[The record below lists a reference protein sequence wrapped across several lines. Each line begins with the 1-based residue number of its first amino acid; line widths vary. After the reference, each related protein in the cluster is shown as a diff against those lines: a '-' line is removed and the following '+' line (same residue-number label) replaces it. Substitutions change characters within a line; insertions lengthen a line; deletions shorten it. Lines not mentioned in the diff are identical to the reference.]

1 MRSIFKSCKIPGE
14 AQVIDR
20 VVAYFAHVYYTS
32 NSIIKDETASY
43 VLAFSII
50 MLNTDLNSPQIKSK
64 MSVESYIKNL
74 KGVNGGEDFPESYLR
89 EIYNSVKNDPIET
102 KEVIRSIEHK
112 DIADMNLKWGKILSR
127 SQNTGNYWMLNE
139 LLRQPAG
146 QNEKL
151 MFDVL
156 WESGLLGTLTSI
168 TESANTQKAF
178 SLMRT
183 LLVECS
189 KVSAYFNMN
198 DYIHKIISILCQGF
212 IRNSESVAQLYSTPR
227 AFYVLEAAIGSAIV
241 AKNNLFGAWSHL
253 INCLL
258 KLHKLKVLPNQ
269 MIELDDFVDEFGNTL
284 PMASSHFDETF
295 FQYFRSSGIFVS
307 SLKYNLKPSLNQGNL
322 NLYYKKSSSHAS
334 SNKSEEEYAEET
346 AGIWASFVKY
356 LGVPTNTSKNNEEI
370 LQEMQNEV
378 KEKIF
383 SSGIHILFSNSK
395 SLDSESLSSF
405 IQCLLQKCKSETD
418 EVSIVLLIEILAG
431 SVISNINRITE
442 QNWRLI
448 LDDIEKMICKNS
460 YDWTQER
467 ALVNLIRITVLH
479 HEDYPVLIS
488 SLKVV
493 LKHMS
498 ELGQDQFIKFGERLS
513 AGLSM
518 LLSQGNTYFL
528 YETDNWQI
536 LLKLLESFVSN
547 NKTFKSGL
555 DLILTLLHHLNK
567 APNSEIIMYE
577 NLLELT
583 KSLLKKDNIDL
594 SIIHIAVEVLI
605 KIFKNVQKRA
615 KNEIVSLFWKKIV
628 SELGKLCM
636 AGQHSIRLTS
646 YNALQ
651 EVILNFTKQD
661 SWVFWKEC
669 FEKILF
675 PLVVEPFVITKD
687 MLKTLS
693 EEKTLTIRQEFEAS
707 REKATALVCQ
717 TTLNIIPIM
726 VQASD
731 FHLFWLRLVKLLGQT
746 LKNKEEVNEKNFE
759 IVKNLFLIIKSEN
772 VLTEEIWNETWTLIN
787 LDLLKQEVMA

>member
-1 MRSIFKSCKIPGE
+1 MRTIFKSCKIPGE

-20 VVAYFAHVYYTS
+20 VVSFFAHAYYSS
-32 NSIIKDETASY
+32 NEFIKDETSSY

-50 MLNTDLNSPQIKSK
+50 MLNTDLSSPQIKTK
-64 MSVESYIKNL
+64 MSVEGYIKNL
-74 KGVNGGEDFPESYLR
+74 KGVNAGEDFPEDYLKA
-89 EIYNSVKNDPIET
+89 IYNSVKNDPIET

-112 DIADMNLKWGKILSR
+112 DIADMSLKWGKILLR

-146 QNEKL
+146 ENEKL

-156 WESGLLGTLTSI
+156 WESGLLGTLTSV
-168 TESANTQKAF
+168 TESANTQRAF
-178 SLMRT
+178 ALMRA

-198 DYIHKIISILCQGF
+198 EYIHKIISILCQGF

-227 AFYVLEAAIGSAIV
+227 AFYILESAIGSAIV

-269 MIELDDFVDEFGNTL
+269 LTELDDFVDEFGNAL
-284 PMASSHFDETF
+284 PMATSHFDETF
-295 FQYFRSSGIFVS
+295 FQYFRSS
-307 SLKYNLKPSLNQGNL
+307 
-322 NLYYKKSSSHAS
+322 SHPS
-334 SNKSEEEYAEET
+334 SNKSEDEYTEET

-370 LQEMQNEV
+370 LQEMQSEV
-378 KEKIF
+378 KEKIL

-395 SLDSESLSSF
+395 SLDTESLSSF

-418 EVSIVLLIEILAG
+418 EVSIVLLIEILVG
-431 SVISNINRITE
+431 SVISNISRLTE
-442 QNWRLI
+442 QNWKLVLEDLEI
-448 LDDIEKMICKNS
+448 MVCKNS
-460 YDWTQER
+460 YNWTQER

-479 HEDYPVLIS
+479 HEDYPGLILT
-488 SLKVV
+488 LKAV
-493 LKHMS
+493 LKYMS
-498 ELGQDQFIKFGERLS
+498 ELGLDLFIKFAERLA

-518 LLSQGNTYFL
+518 LLSQGNAYFL
-528 YETDNWQI
+528 YDKENWLI
-536 LLKLLESFVSN
+536 LIKLLENFVSSE
-547 NKTFKSGL
+547 KTVRTGH
-555 DLILTLLHHLNK
+555 DLMLTLLHHLNK
-567 APNSEIIMYE
+567 APDSEIGMYD
-577 NLLELT
+577 NLLEIS
-583 KSLLKKDNIDL
+583 KNSLKKDNKDVTVVQ
-594 SIIHIAVEVLI
+594 IAVEVLI

-615 KNEIVSLFWKKIV
+615 KNETVTIFWKKIV

-636 AGQHSIRLTS
+636 AGHHSIRLVS

-687 MLKTLS
+687 MLKNLS
-693 EEKTLTIRQEFEAS
+693 DEKTLLIRQEFEAS

-731 FHLFWLRLVKLLGQT
+731 FQLFWLRLVKLLGQT
-746 LKNKEEVNEKNFE
+746 LKTKEEVNEKNFE

-772 VLTEEIWNETWTLIN
+772 VLTEENWDETWTLIN
-787 LDLLKQEVMA
+787 LDVLKEEVMT